1 MLTNSKQAVR
11 LNEIAA
17 QHKDRMDFYCIY
29 IQEAHPEDGWQVQH
43 NLDDDIVL
51 NAPTTIEERAEIA
64 EVCVL
69 RLNMEMP
76 MLLDDMTDQADGL
89 YNALPERLYLIDE
102 AGIVRFKTVAGS
114 MGFKPENWANAITE
128 LLGVPA

>member
-1 MLTNSKQAVR
+1 MR

-17 QHKDRMDFYCIY
+17 QYQKQMDFYCIY
-29 IQEAHPEDGWQVQH
+29 IQEAHPDDGWQVRH
-43 NLDDDIVL
+43 NLDDDIIL

-69 RLNMEMP
+69 RLHMDMP

-89 YNALPERLYLIDE
+89 YNALPERLYLIDSD
-102 AGIVRFKTVAGS
+102 GIVRFKSVAGS
-114 MGFKPENWANAITE
+114 MGFKPEEWADAIADLVGPTR
-128 LLGVPA
+128 